1 MPAALILI
9 ADGTEEIEFV
19 TPYDGTQPLT
29 QALKLHTAY
38 VLTRAGVAVKS
49 AGVNLK
55 NESFAICSR
64 GVRILPDEP
73 SIDKIAAEY
82 DADILILPGGGPGAK
97 TFCDSDTV
105 LELVKQFRER
115 GKFVGAICA
124 GTTALVK
131 SYEKEAGKVQKVT
144 VTSHPSVEK
153 EIRDKG
159 WSYSSE
165 RVVVDG
171 RVVTSRGPGTALLF
185 ALTIVEMLCGT
196 QKREEVAG
204 PMIPPATL

>member
-19 TPYDGTQPLT
+19 TPYD
-29 QALKLHTAY
+29 

-124 GTTALVK
+124 GTTTLVK

-185 ALTIVEMLCGT
+185 ALTIVEMLCGA

>member
-1 MPAALILI
+1 MPTALILI

-19 TPYDGTQPLT
+19 TPYD
-29 QALKLHTAY
+29 
-38 VLTRAGVAVKS
+38 VLTRAGVTVKS

-97 TFCDSDTV
+97 TFCDSDAV

-131 SYEKEAGKVQKVT
+131 SYEKEAGKVQKAT

-185 ALTIVEMLCGT
+185 ALTIVEMLCGA